1 MLRPYQ
7 SECVDTLIEKHL
19 EGVSGQVISLPTG
32 TGKTR
37 VGSALPY
44 RIAQLMRARDRRR
57 VRKLFLVPA
66 DELVWQSRDK
76 FLEANPDFS
85 IGVEKADL
93 FANDDHD
100 IVVASVPS
108 LCRQA
113 RLSRF
118 RPDTFQC
125 IGVDECHHSL
135 SASTL
140 RILKHFEALKSEGNF
155 NPETLLYGMTATT
168 RRSDGVGLEKVFSG
182 ISLHRGILDMMRDGM
197 EINGKLHP
205 WIVDVLC
212 HRVDS
217 CADLS
222 KVEAKGKELDNDQL
236 AKEID
241 TDERNR
247 LVADSYQKLGED
259 LPAFAWTCSIAHSH
273 HVVEAMGRI
282 GIPAVVMTGDT
293 SREERKRLFAALDDG
308 SLKVIA
314 SAGVLTEGVD
324 RPKVAV
330 GLHIRPHK
338 ASLPWYQ
345 KSGRVFR
352 PYPAPEE
359 VFAMSK
365 AGHVPEWQKDHAI
378 LIDFVDN
385 AGRHSLVGT
394 PSLFGLRNDFQM
406 DGKTALEVA
415 NEIQELE
422 EKSRIELKE
431 KKSLAEMYTVIE
443 QVDLLRA
450 PATPPEFRRWSQFD
464 WLETGKDR
472 YCLTISAQGSIR
484 IKPVGNTGT
493 WDVTRYSN
501 GFKTTSFMETSLELA
516 IKAADKL
523 VPAAE
528 ARMLRGLAA
537 AHRDPPGQRQC
548 DFLWNL
554 TKELKERFKTG
565 EQFFHFAVAKFAEG
579 NLDYSMGGISAM
591 VSARQIAR
599 RPLWVQKK
607 IARHMAGK
615 MKR

>member
-1 MLRPYQ
+1 M
-7 SECVDTLIEKHL
+7 
-19 EGVSGQVISLPTG
+19 
-32 TGKTR
+32 
-37 VGSALPY
+37 
-44 RIAQLMRARDRRR
+44 
-57 VRKLFLVPA
+57 PA

-76 FLEANPDFS
+76 FREANPDFS

-93 FANDDHD
+93 TAHDDHD

-108 LCRQA
+108 LCRKA
-113 RLSRF
+113 RLARF
-118 RPDTFQC
+118 RPDAFQC
-125 IGVDECHHSL
+125 IGCDEAHHSL
-135 SASTL
+135 SDSTM
-140 RILKHFEALKSEGNF
+140 RILRHFQALKSEGNF
-155 NPETLLYGMTATT
+155 NPENFLYGMTATT

-182 ISLHRGILDMMRDGM
+182 ITFHRGVLDMMRNGM
-197 EINGKLHP
+197 EIDGELNP
-205 WIVDVLC
+205 WLVDILC

-222 KVEAKGKELDNDQL
+222 KVEVKGKDLDEAAL

-247 LVADSYQKLGED
+247 LVADSYLKLGED
-259 LPAFAWTCSIAHSH
+259 LPAFAWTCNIAHSFH
-273 HVVEAMGRI
+273 IVEAMERVGVRA
-282 GIPAVVMTGDT
+282 AVMQGST
-293 SREERKRLFAALDDG
+293 SREERQRMFAALDEG
-308 SLKVIA
+308 TLKVIA
-314 SAGVLTEGVD
+314 SAGVLAEGVD
-324 RPKVAV
+324 RPRVCV
-330 GLHIRPHK
+330 GLHVRPHK
-338 ASLPWYQ
+338 ASLPFLQ
-345 KSGRVFR
+345 KCGRVFR

-359 VFAMSK
+359 VLALSRIGQRPSWRK
-365 AGHVPEWQKDHAI
+365 PHAI
-378 LIDFVDN
+378 IIDFVDN
-385 AGRHSLVGT
+385 CGRHSLVGT
-394 PSLFGLRNDFQM
+394 PTLFGLRSDFQM

-415 NEIQELE
+415 NEVQDLE
-422 EKSRIELKE
+422 EKSGIELKE
-431 KKSLAEMYTVIE
+431 KKSLAEMYTVVE

-528 ARMLRGLAA
+528 ARMLRGSAA

-599 RPLWVQKK
+599 KPLWVQKK

-615 MKR
+615 RKM